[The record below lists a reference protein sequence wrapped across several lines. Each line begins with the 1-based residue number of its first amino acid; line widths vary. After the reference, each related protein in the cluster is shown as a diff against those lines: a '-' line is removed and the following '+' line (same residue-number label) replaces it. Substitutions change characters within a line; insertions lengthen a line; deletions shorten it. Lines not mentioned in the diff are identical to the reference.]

1 MEISSFE
8 CHLNVHVQN
17 LKVDTML
24 PGTKAQMHLKTQSTL
39 STFDDFNST
48 THCQLLCNLQTVLG
62 TCVIDLVHRAPRP
75 LGVLANLQTAQQG
88 F

>member
-24 PGTKAQMHLKTQSTL
+24 PGTKAQMRLKTQSTL
-39 STFDDFNST
+39 STFDDFGSIRW
-48 THCQLLCNLQTVLG
+48 LVL
-62 TCVIDLVHRAPRP
+62 VLV
-75 LGVLANLQTAQQG
+75 
-88 F
+88 